1 MTTDTLVGGILTS
14 PCGRVAPAI
23 LVGGVVGPSSRSM
36 ASSSALRRAK
46 KEKKK
51 RSRKSCLFL
60 LQNFHFFKNVSPK
73 KKIDRCC

>member
-51 RSRKSCLFL
+51 KVKEILS
-60 LQNFHFFKNVSPK
+60 FFASEFSFF
-73 KKIDRCC
+73 